1 MTDTQPASETL
12 YTQQTIKNEQ
22 RLRNILISYEA
33 NVTNLLM
40 ADDDFIFFFAAQLCQ
55 CHQFGA
61 QTLRPA
67 EADVYVQF
75 SANSDVYCPVV
86 MARSQKR

>member
-1 MTDTQPASETL
+1 
-12 YTQQTIKNEQ
+12 
-22 RLRNILISYEA
+22 
-33 NVTNLLM
+33 M